1 MRVISYSASTAVTE
15 CMTSRVSCVFTR
27 RIDDD
32 RGRTHELA
40 QCAVKCMR
48 GILECWLRQAD
59 KVEKFKHSQSSKN
72 ALHVKFHLMTGDVV
86 TKDEEYEHLQ
96 VTRQLTVHDSYLTT
110 RTSQLTV
117 HDSYLTTRTRQLT
130 VHDSYLTT

>member
-1 MRVISYSASTAVTE
+1 MCGYGT
-15 CMTSRVSCVFTR
+15 CWYR

-32 RGRTHELA
+32 KGRTHELA

-48 GILECWLRQAD
+48 GILECWLKQAD

-72 ALHVKFHLMTGDVV
+72 ALHVKFHLVTGEVV

-96 VTRQLTVHDSYLTT
+96 VMTRYCSWLLTT
-110 RTSQLTV
+110 RPSNSRV
-117 HDSYLTTRTRQLT
+117 FY
-130 VHDSYLTT
+130 Y

>member
-1 MRVISYSASTAVTE
+1 MFYY
-15 CMTSRVSCVFTR
+15 R

-32 RGRTHELA
+32 KGRTHELA

-48 GILECWLRQAD
+48 GILECWLKQAD

-72 ALHVKFHLMTGDVV
+72 ALHVKFHLVTGDVV

-96 VTRQLTVHDSYLTT
+96 VSRLATNYIMVVCLLVGWKNVFQK
-110 RTSQLTV
+110 
-117 HDSYLTTRTRQLT
+117 
-130 VHDSYLTT
+130 